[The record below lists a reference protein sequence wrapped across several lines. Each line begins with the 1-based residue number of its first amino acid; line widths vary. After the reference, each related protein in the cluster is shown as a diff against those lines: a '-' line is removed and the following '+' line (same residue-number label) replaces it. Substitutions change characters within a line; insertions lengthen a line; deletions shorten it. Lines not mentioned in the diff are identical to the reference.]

1 MSVVTFDDV
10 FNPDQARQERATL
23 AANAVKDWHATR
35 AALLVEQESI
45 IYQTTC
51 DTRDAE
57 RLSVLVGDSPDGSE
71 LAAYSLF
78 SVRRRLD
85 ARRRRLDDIANELAA
100 HQKRKPK

>member
-10 FNPDQARQERATL
+10 FNPDQARQERETL
-23 AANAVKDWHATR
+23 AANAVKNWHVYRTG
-35 AALLVEQESI
+35 LLVEQESVV
-45 IYQTTC
+45 YTAAC
-51 DTRDAE
+51 DARDVE

-71 LAAYSLF
+71 LAHSLF

>member
-1 MSVVTFDDV
+1 MTFDDV

-23 AANAVKDWHATR
+23 AANAVKDWSATK

-45 IYQTTC
+45 VYQATC
-51 DTRDAE
+51 DTRDVE

-71 LAAYSLF
+71 LAHSLF
-78 SVRRRLD
+78 SVRRRLV